1 MVEGEEKIR
10 PTMSA
15 LAILSCRPNSHPFQ
29 ERQISLHEA
38 VKIGRSVARA
48 RPSSNNGIFDC
59 KVLSR
64 HHAMLWYETGK
75 FYLQDTK
82 SSNGTFINNQRLC
95 KGGEESPAREIYSGD
110 LIQFGV
116 EVMENNRRGEKITHG
131 CIIATITL
139 YHPDGR
145 EAKPAPYLSGENQP
159 GLSLQTQDLYQLAQ
173 YLQEALHREKMLEQ
187 KLLALRQLVINTQ
200 EASESGWQALIDEDK
215 LLSRLEMLENQLH
228 IYTKNHSEDILR
240 QELQALQE
248 DKNKYETTSKESLR
262 RVLQEKLEAVTK
274 LSDLEQSLGNMK
286 EECTHLKSMCE
297 SSQGELSQ
305 LAEKYQEQLKEI
317 AELQEKLSATEQNHN
332 AELEKAKV
340 EKAEISQKLEE
351 MVLQETLLSAK
362 IESLTADNDF
372 TKEQLSAMKAKLES
386 MKESNEDDQKMAEL
400 ARLSLDSTTEVIDII
415 PLGPP
420 KEDDVPENLE
430 VKLKDLQK
438 LIETYK
444 SKLETSDVRLK
455 ESNDKVESL
464 QKELE
469 VAFTNSK
476 EYLMKIA
483 NLEDK
488 VKLSDYHMNEMM
500 ENALHNLKLQ
510 LKESAKQ
517 SNSSNDLIETMKDH
531 ILLMEKELTL
541 HTPVNSVVNSTDSLD
556 EVTNDIDSSILSSPP
571 PSTSRSSLSNTTLV
585 GSPPDLLNV
594 TVVNG
599 NKEDVNSVEQEAD
612 TTTVHENRKSSS
624 KGNNNGVLN
633 LDDDED
639 LKALLEEAR
648 QAQEK
653 AEIELNKWKAEL
665 NDSESKHRLMSEE
678 VTSLRSQLFDAQE
691 FAKVKSDMVKDLQDQ
706 VKKAESF
713 TQDVK
718 QQILDLRDRIIEEQ
732 ENARANQ
739 ESVVRLHQQL
749 DVERTKNK
757 SLEKEL
763 EDAKMLLATSQ
774 QNAKQNH
781 NETEHL
787 KDKLKHLQEELDSE
801 KNRRDSSRH
810 GGLTA
815 KSKEYQALKE
825 ECSNLRKRI
834 QAIEAEMKMSR
845 KENLHLSS
853 EYNKLQESYKHLESL
868 KVKLETSEVSW
879 KGNLTDAQKDAHNIR
894 QEVCKVSASQSS
906 CEKDSGIALSPPSS
920 VSPPLFSRQLSSKE
934 TVSSSS
940 FSECSQVLDSSAAL
954 SSQGSADRTPPL
966 KATRSST
973 PTISFSSLHLQLE
986 EAKQEV
992 LQLRTTCEDKSQA
1005 INLLQ
1010 KQITDMTS
1018 DFQALQNKSRM
1029 VSLVSSIPLLMLL
1042 FALLMAIYPT
1052 LEAVTS
1058 SLS

>member
-48 RPSSNNGIFDC
+48 RPSANNGIFDC

-95 KGGEESPAREIYSGD
+95 KGGEESPAREVFSGD

-131 CIIATITL
+131 CIIGTITL

-159 GLSLQTQDLYQLAQ
+159 GISLQTQDLYQLAQ

-187 KLLALRQLVINTQ
+187 KLLTLRQLVHNTQ

-228 IYTKNHSEDILR
+228 IYSKNHSEDTLR

-297 SSQGELSQ
+297 SSHGELSL

-317 AELQEKLSATEQNHN
+317 SELQEKLQEAEQSH
-332 AELEKAKV
+332 ASELEKSRL
-340 EKAEISQKLEE
+340 EKAELSQKLEE
-351 MVLQETLLSAK
+351 MVQQETSLSAK

-372 TKEQLSAMKAKLES
+372 TKEQLASMKAKLES
-386 MKESNEDDQKMAEL
+386 IKEFNEDDQKLTENNG
-400 ARLSLDSTTEVIDII
+400 SSTEVIHII
-415 PLGPP
+415 PLAPP

-444 SKLETSDVRLK
+444 SKIETSDTKLV
-455 ESNDKVESL
+455 ESNNRIEQL
-464 QKELE
+464 QKDLE
-469 VAFTNSK
+469 VAVSNSK
-476 EYLMKIA
+476 EYLIKISH
-483 NLEDK
+483 LEDK
-488 VKLSDYHMNEMM
+488 VKLSDFHMNEMV

-517 SNSSNDLIETMKDH
+517 SNSSNDWIEAMKDH
-531 ILLMEKELTL
+531 IHLMEKELTL
-541 HTPVNSVVNSTDSLD
+541 HTPVNSVVNSTESLD
-556 EVTNDIDSSILSSPP
+556 EMTSQADSSILSSPP
-571 PSTSRSSLSNTTLV
+571 PPSSRASLSNTTLV
-585 GSPPDLLNV
+585 GSPPDLLHD

-599 NKEDVNSVEQEAD
+599 SKEDGQEQDAD
-612 TTTVHENRKSSS
+612 TTVMEVVKAPS
-624 KGNNNGVLN
+624 NNGLTN

-653 AEIELNKWKAEL
+653 AVIELRKYKAEAS
-665 NDSESKHRLMSEE
+665 DSELKLKKSSDE
-678 VTSLRSQLFDAQE
+678 VFSLRTQLVDAQQQ
-691 FAKVKSDMVKDLQDQ
+691 AKEKSDLVKDLQEQ

-718 QQILDLRDRIIEEQ
+718 QQILDLRE
-732 ENARANQ
+732 
-739 ESVVRLHQQL
+739 QL
-749 DVERTKNK
+749 DNERSKTK

-763 EDAKMLLATSQ
+763 EEAKMQLATSQ

-787 KDKLKHLQEELDSE
+787 KDKLKHLQEELDCE
-801 KNRRDSSRH
+801 KNRRDSPRH

-825 ECSNLRKRI
+825 ECANLRKRI

-868 KVKLETSEVSW
+868 KLKLETSEVSW
-879 KGNLTDAQKDAHNIR
+879 KCNLTDAQKDAHNVR
-894 QEVCKVSASQSS
+894 QEVRAVSSTTSTASTSTRSS
-906 CEKDSGIALSPPSS
+906 SDLDSGLPLSPPSS
-920 VSPPLFSRQLSSKE
+920 NLSLLSPGQISSKE
-934 TVSSSS
+934 TMIASSSLSDHTQVSDVSSFHQGEAGPFSSSMASSGSLMRGPLGPPSPSVSSS
-940 FSECSQVLDSSAAL
+940 LL
-954 SSQGSADRTPPL
+954 SSQ
-966 KATRSST
+966 
-973 PTISFSSLHLQLE
+973 LE
-986 EAKQEV
+986 DARQE
-992 LQLRTTCEDKSQA
+992 LIQLRSACEEKSTL
-1005 INLLQ
+1005 IGSLQ

-1018 DFQALQNKSRM
+1018 EYQALQNQARRI
-1029 VSLVSSIPLLMLL
+1029 SLGSSIPLLMLL
-1042 FALLMAIYPT
+1042 FAILMIIYPT
-1052 LEAVTS
+1052 LEAITS

>member
-48 RPSSNNGIFDC
+48 RPSANNGIFDC

-95 KGGEESPAREIYSGD
+95 KGGEESPAREVFSGD

-131 CIIATITL
+131 CIIGTITL

-159 GLSLQTQDLYQLAQ
+159 GISLQTQDLYQLAQ

-187 KLLALRQLVINTQ
+187 KLLTLRQLVHNTQ

-228 IYTKNHSEDILR
+228 IYSKNHSEDTLR

-297 SSQGELSQ
+297 SSHGELSL

-317 AELQEKLSATEQNHN
+317 SELQEKLQEAEQSH
-332 AELEKAKV
+332 ASELEKSRL
-340 EKAEISQKLEE
+340 EKAELSQKLEE
-351 MVLQETLLSAK
+351 MVQQETSLSAK

-372 TKEQLSAMKAKLES
+372 TKEQLASMKAKLES
-386 MKESNEDDQKMAEL
+386 IKEFNEDDQKLTENNG
-400 ARLSLDSTTEVIDII
+400 SSTEVIHII
-415 PLGPP
+415 PLAPP

-444 SKLETSDVRLK
+444 SKIETSDTKLV
-455 ESNDKVESL
+455 ESNNRIEQL
-464 QKELE
+464 QKDLE
-469 VAFTNSK
+469 VAVSNSK
-476 EYLMKIA
+476 EYLIKISH
-483 NLEDK
+483 LEDK
-488 VKLSDYHMNEMM
+488 VKLSDFHMNEMV

-517 SNSSNDLIETMKDH
+517 SNSSNDWIEAMKDH
-531 ILLMEKELTL
+531 IHLMEKELTL
-541 HTPVNSVVNSTDSLD
+541 HTPVNSVVNSTESLD
-556 EVTNDIDSSILSSPP
+556 EMTSQADSSILSSPP
-571 PSTSRSSLSNTTLV
+571 PPSSRASLSNTTLV
-585 GSPPDLLNV
+585 GSPPDLLHD

-599 NKEDVNSVEQEAD
+599 SKEDGQEQDAD
-612 TTTVHENRKSSS
+612 TTVMEVVKAPS
-624 KGNNNGVLN
+624 NNGLTN

-653 AEIELNKWKAEL
+653 AVIELRKYKAEAS
-665 NDSESKHRLMSEE
+665 DSELKLKKSSDE
-678 VTSLRSQLFDAQE
+678 VFSLRTQLVDAQQQ
-691 FAKVKSDMVKDLQDQ
+691 AKEKSDLVKDLQEQ

-718 QQILDLRDRIIEEQ
+718 QQILDLRE
-732 ENARANQ
+732 
-739 ESVVRLHQQL
+739 QL
-749 DVERTKNK
+749 DNERSKTK

-763 EDAKMLLATSQ
+763 EEAKMQLATSQ

-787 KDKLKHLQEELDSE
+787 K
-801 KNRRDSSRH
+801 
-810 GGLTA
+810 
-815 KSKEYQALKE
+815 EYQALKE
-825 ECSNLRKRI
+825 ECANLRKRI

-868 KVKLETSEVSW
+868 KLKLETSEVSW
-879 KGNLTDAQKDAHNIR
+879 KCNLTDAQKDAHNVR
-894 QEVCKVSASQSS
+894 QEVRAVSSTTSTASTSTRSS
-906 CEKDSGIALSPPSS
+906 SDLDSGLPLSPPSS
-920 VSPPLFSRQLSSKE
+920 NLSLLSPGQISSKE
-934 TVSSSS
+934 TMIASSSLSDHTQVSDVSSFHQGEAGPFSSSMASSGSLMRGPLGPPSPSVSSS
-940 FSECSQVLDSSAAL
+940 LL
-954 SSQGSADRTPPL
+954 SSQ
-966 KATRSST
+966 
-973 PTISFSSLHLQLE
+973 LE
-986 EAKQEV
+986 DARQE
-992 LQLRTTCEDKSQA
+992 LIQLRSACEEKSTL
-1005 INLLQ
+1005 IGSLQ

-1018 DFQALQNKSRM
+1018 EYQALQNQARRI
-1029 VSLVSSIPLLMLL
+1029 SLGSSIPLLMLL
-1042 FALLMAIYPT
+1042 FAILMIIYPT
-1052 LEAVTS
+1052 LEAITS

>member
-317 AELQEKLSATEQNHN
+317 AELQEKLSEAEQNHN

-639 LKALLEEAR
+639 LKA
-648 QAQEK
+648 
-653 AEIELNKWKAEL
+653 EL

-894 QEVCKVSASQSS
+894 QE
-906 CEKDSGIALSPPSS
+906 
-920 VSPPLFSRQLSSKE
+920 
-934 TVSSSS
+934 
-940 FSECSQVLDSSAAL
+940 
-954 SSQGSADRTPPL
+954 
-966 KATRSST
+966 
-973 PTISFSSLHLQLE
+973 LE

>member
-1 MVEGEEKIR
+1 
-10 PTMSA
+10 
-15 LAILSCRPNSHPFQ
+15 
-29 ERQISLHEA
+29 
-38 VKIGRSVARA
+38 
-48 RPSSNNGIFDC
+48 
-59 KVLSR
+59 
-64 HHAMLWYETGK
+64 

-187 KLLALRQLVINTQ
+187 KLLTLRQLVINTQ

-228 IYTKNHSEDILR
+228 IYSKNHSEDTLR

-286 EECTHLKSMCE
+286 EECSHLKTMCE

-317 AELQEKLSATEQNHN
+317 AELQEKLAEAEQNHSL
-332 AELEKAKV
+332 ELEKTKL

-351 MVLQETLLSAK
+351 MVQQEALLSAK

-386 MKESNEDDQKMAEL
+386 IKETNEDDLKMAEL
-400 ARLSLDSTTEVIDII
+400 GSTTEVIDII

-444 SKLETSDVRLK
+444 SKLETSDAKLK
-455 ESNDKVESL
+455 ESNDKVETL
-464 QKELE
+464 QKDLE
-469 VAFTNSK
+469 VAFSNSK
-476 EYLMKIA
+476 EYLLKIA

-517 SNSSNDLIETMKDH
+517 STSSNDLIETMKDH

-556 EVTNDIDSSILSSPP
+556 DVTDDMDSSILSSPP
-571 PSTSRSSLSNTTLV
+571 PATSRPSLSNTTLV

-599 NKEDVNSVEQEAD
+599 SKEDAISVEQDSD
-612 TTTVHENRKSSS
+612 TTVREPVKMSS
-624 KGNNNGVLN
+624 KGSNNGVLN

-653 AEIELNKWKAEL
+653 AEIELRKWKA
-665 NDSESKHRLMSEE
+665 DSEQKQRIMSDE
-678 VTSLRSQLFDAQE
+678 VSSLRTQLYSAQE
-691 FAKVKSDMVKDLQDQ
+691 LAKEKSELVKDLQEQ

-749 DVERTKNK
+749 DGENENRN
-757 SLEKEL
+757 LEKEL

-801 KNRRDSSRH
+801 KNRRDSLVTVGSQRKVKQS
-810 GGLTA
+810 TA
-815 KSKEYQALKE
+815 SFSQHTIILQNVVLYPHEDDKESNRQYQALKE
-825 ECSNLRKRI
+825 ECANLRKRI

-868 KVKLETSEVSW
+868 KVKLETSEISW
-879 KGNLTDAQKDAHNIR
+879 KCNLTDAQKDAHNTR
-894 QEVCKVSASQSS
+894 QE
-906 CEKDSGIALSPPSS
+906 
-920 VSPPLFSRQLSSKE
+920 
-934 TVSSSS
+934 
-940 FSECSQVLDSSAAL
+940 
-954 SSQGSADRTPPL
+954 
-966 KATRSST
+966 
-973 PTISFSSLHLQLE
+973 LE
-986 EAKQEV
+986 EAKKEL
-992 LQLRTTCEDKSQA
+992 LQLRTSCEDKSET
-1005 INLLQ
+1005 ITILQ
-1010 KQITDMTS
+1010 KQVTDMAS
-1018 DFQALQNKSRM
+1018 DFQTLQSKSRM
-1029 VSLVSSIPLLMLL
+1029 VSLMSSIPLL
-1042 FALLMAIYPT
+1042 
-1052 LEAVTS
+1052 
-1058 SLS
+1058 